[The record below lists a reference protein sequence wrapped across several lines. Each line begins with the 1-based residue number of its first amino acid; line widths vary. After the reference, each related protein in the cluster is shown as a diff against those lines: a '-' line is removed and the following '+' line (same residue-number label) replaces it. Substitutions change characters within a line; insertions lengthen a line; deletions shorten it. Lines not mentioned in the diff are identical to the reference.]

1 MGKTSKNQDD
11 QINELN
17 STIKTRIAP
26 SSIHGVGVFAIMD
39 IRKGERCYCVP
50 VKELNRWYSVPW
62 GSLNK
67 LFPEVRELIM
77 AQWPSIVNGSH
88 FLSPNYTAWPILF
101 MNHSSTPNY
110 SNLTDLALEDI
121 EAGQE
126 LTEDYCL
133 MENAEKAFP
142 TLCIKTNV

>member
-1 MGKTSKNQDD
+1 MASRTKQEEE
-11 QINELN
+11 IAELN
-17 STIKTRIAP
+17 ATVKVRIGV
-26 SSIHGVGVFAIMD
+26 SKIHGVGVIAITK

-101 MNHSSTPNY
+101 MNHSEDPNFD
-110 SNLTDLALEDI
+110 NLTDTALRDI
-121 EAGQE
+121 DEGEE

-142 TLCIKTNV
+142 TLCSKISV